1 MKQEHQDFQHEIDSL
16 KQNINDLKQLLINK
30 VTRTADKIP
39 EAYHKGEE
47 RIIQQVEDNPMQ
59 SVGFAALIGFIFGV
73 IFTSKI
79 K

>member
-1 MKQEHQDFQHEIDSL
+1 MKHEQNDFQQEIDNL
-16 KQNINDLKQLLINK
+16 KENINDLKQLLINK
-30 VTRTADKIP
+30 VTSSADRIP

-47 RIIQQVEDNPMQ
+47 RIIQQVEENPMQ